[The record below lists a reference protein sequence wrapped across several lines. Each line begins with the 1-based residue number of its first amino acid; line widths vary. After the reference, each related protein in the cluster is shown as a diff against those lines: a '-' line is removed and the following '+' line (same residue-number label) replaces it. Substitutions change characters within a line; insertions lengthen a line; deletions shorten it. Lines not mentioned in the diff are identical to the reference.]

1 MSKKGTTLAEI
12 IICFALLVILISM
25 MTGAIQF
32 SHKMIVKAAEI
43 RETAAQIAVKLI
55 KDTYA
60 NNPSAT
66 SLEKQVTLSDVDAG
80 GSLTMNLVLILQNK
94 EILTESG
101 VTYRFLVYATP

>member
-12 IICFALLVILISM
+12 IICFTLLVILIGI

-55 KDTYA
+55 EDTYA
-60 NNPSAT
+60 NNPLTT
-66 SLEKQVTLSDVDAG
+66 SQAETVTLSD
-80 GSLTMNLVLILQNK
+80 GSLTMSLHLTLQSK
-94 EILTESG
+94 EILTDRG
-101 VTYRFLVYATP
+101 VTYRFPVYAAP

>member
-1 MSKKGTTLAEI
+1 MSKKGTTLAEV
-12 IICFALLVILISM
+12 IICFTLLVILIGM

-55 KDTYA
+55 EDTYA
-60 NNPSAT
+60 NDPTTT
-66 SLEKQVTLSDVDAG
+66 SQAETVTLSDADG
-80 GSLTMNLVLILQNK
+80 NLTMSLHLTLQSK
-94 EILTESG
+94 EISTGSG

>member
-12 IICFALLVILISM
+12 IICFTLLVILIGM

-43 RETAAQIAVKLI
+43 RETAAEIAVKLI

-60 NNPSAT
+60 NNPSTT
-66 SLEKQVTLSDVDAG
+66 SQAGSVTLSD
-80 GSLTMNLVLILQNK
+80 GSLTMSLDLTLQSK
-94 EILTESG
+94 EILTDSG
-101 VTYRFLVYATP
+101 VTYRFPVYATP

>member
-12 IICFALLVILISM
+12 IICFTLLVILIGM

-55 KDTYA
+55 EDTYA
-60 NNPSAT
+60 NNPSTT
-66 SLEKQVTLSDVDAG
+66 SQEKWVTLSD
-80 GSLTMNLVLILQNK
+80 GSLTMSLFLNLQSK
-94 EILTESG
+94 EILTDSG
-101 VTYRFLVYATP
+101 VTYRFPVYAAP

>member
-12 IICFALLVILISM
+12 IICFTLLVILIGM

-43 RETAAQIAVKLI
+43 RATAADIAVKLI
-55 KDTYA
+55 EDTYA
-60 NNPSAT
+60 NDPSAT
-66 SLEKQVTLSDVDAG
+66 SQAETVTLSA
-80 GSLTMNLVLILQNK
+80 GSLTMSLDLILQSK
-94 EILTESG
+94 EILTDSG